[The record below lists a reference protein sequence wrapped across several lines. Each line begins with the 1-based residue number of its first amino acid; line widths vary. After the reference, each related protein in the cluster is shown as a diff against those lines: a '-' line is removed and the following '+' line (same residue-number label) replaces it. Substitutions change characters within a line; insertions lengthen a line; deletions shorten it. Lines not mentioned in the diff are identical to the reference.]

1 MQMYESGLK
10 EESAKAILELDDDI
24 YFLRYMLKY
33 GKGLLSDLTRPTAAK
48 ILKQTLAINKTHFM
62 EQLLLKLASETAK
75 SGTGSLLTTQ
85 QTLSISDSLA
95 RCSKLQG
102 LEKPAAKVRKAF

>member
-1 MQMYESGLK
+1 MQLHLAGYK

-33 GKGLLSDLTRPTAAK
+33 GKGLLGELTRPTAAK
-48 ILKQTLAINKTHFM
+48 ILKQMLSINKTHFM

-75 SGTGSLLTTQ
+75 SGTGNLLTTQ
-85 QTLSISDSLA
+85 QTLSIS
-95 RCSKLQG
+95 
-102 LEKPAAKVRKAF
+102 